1 MLKEKIQKFVIRL
14 SLPVFLLFVL
24 LNSGNAYAKK
34 LKVITTSTD
43 LKSIAEYIGGNRVDV
58 ESITKGYANPHKID
72 PKPSFM
78 VKLSKADVFIR
89 IGLDLEQWAQLL
101 IDGARNPGIRFG
113 EPGHVIASVGVDL
126 QGLAVRGGAMIDRS
140 LGDIHIYG
148 NPHFWLDP
156 LNGKIIAQNILDG
169 LKRNS
174 PENASYFEGNKKRF
188 DREIDIHMV
197 KWMKKMKPYFGTN
210 VIAYHR
216 SWPNFSKRFGINV
229 VGYVEVRPGIAPSPA
244 HIATLIN
251 RMKSE
256 EIRVLIREP
265 CYETKIPKF
274 VSSKTGATVLTLPVS
289 VEGVSEVKDYFGLF
303 DFIINN
309 LVNALEK
316 QEIAT
321 HD

>member
-1 MLKEKIQKFVIRL
+1 MLKDKISKSVTIL
-14 SLPVFLLFVL
+14 SLSIFLFIVILD
-24 LNSGNAYAKK
+24 SSNAFAKK

-43 LKSIAEYIGGNRVDV
+43 LKSLAEYIGGNRVNV
-58 ESITKGYANPHKID
+58 ESLTKGYANPHEVD

-78 VKLSKADVFIR
+78 VKLRKADIFIR
-89 IGLDLEQWAQLL
+89 IGLDMEQWAQLL
-101 IDGARNPGIRFG
+101 IDGARNPQIRFG
-113 EPGHVIASVGVDL
+113 APGHVVASIGVDL
-126 QGLAVRGGAMIDRS
+126 QGVAVQGGAMIDRS

-174 PENASYFEGNKKRF
+174 PENTKYFEDNKRLF
-188 DREIDIHMV
+188 DKEIDTRLT
-197 KWMKKMKPYFGTN
+197 KWMKKMKPYSGTK

-229 VGYVEVRPGIAPSPA
+229 VGYVELRPGIAPSPS
-244 HIATLIN
+244 HIATLIE

-256 EIRVLIREP
+256 DIKVLIKEP

-274 VSSKTGATVLTLPVS
+274 ISSKTGSTVLTLPIS
-289 VEGVSEVKDYFGLF
+289 VEGVSEVKDYLSLF
-303 DFIINN
+303 DYIIDN
-309 LVNALEK
+309 LISTFSE
-316 QEIAT
+316 QEI
-321 HD
+321 DPND

>member
-1 MLKEKIQKFVIRL
+1 MLKEKILQCLIKISF
-14 SLPVFLLFVL
+14 PVFLFLII
-24 LNSGNAYAKK
+24 LNSGNASAKI
-34 LKVITTSTD
+34 LKVVTTSTD
-43 LKSIAEYIGGNRVDV
+43 LKTIAEYIGGNKVKV
-58 ESITKGYANPHKID
+58 ESIMKGYANPHEVD

-89 IGLDLEQWAQLL
+89 IGLDLESWAQLL
-101 IDGARNPGIRFG
+101 IDGARNSKIRFG

-126 QGLAVRGGAMIDRS
+126 QGLAVRGGVMIDRS

-174 PENASYFEGNKKRF
+174 PENAAYFEGNKKRF
-188 DREIDIHMV
+188 DREIDTHMV
-197 KWMKKMKPYFGTN
+197 KWMEKMKPYSGTN

-229 VGYVEVRPGIAPSPA
+229 VGYVELRPGIAPSPA
-244 HIATLIN
+244 HIATLIK
-251 RMKSE
+251 RMNSE
-256 EIRVLIREP
+256 DIRVLIREP

-274 VSSKTGATVLTLPVS
+274 ISSKTGASVLTLPVS
-289 VEGVSEVKDYFGLF
+289 VEGVSEVKNYFGLF
-303 DFIINN
+303 DYIIDN
-309 LVNALEK
+309 LVSTFEK
-316 QEIAT
+316 QEIVL

>member
-1 MLKEKIQKFVIRL
+1 MLQEKILQFVTIL
-14 SLPVFLLFVL
+14 SFPIFLFFVL
-24 LNSGNAYAKK
+24 LNPGNAYAKK

-43 LKSIAEYIGGNRVDV
+43 LKSIAEYIGGDKVKV

-78 VKLSKADVFIR
+78 VKLNKADVFIR
-89 IGLDLEQWAQLL
+89 IGLDMEQWAQLL
-101 IDGARNPGIRFG
+101 IDGARNPRIRFG

-126 QGLAVRGGAMIDRS
+126 QGLAVRGGVMIDRS

-169 LKRNS
+169 LKSNS
-174 PENASYFEGNKKRF
+174 PENANYFEKNKRLF
-188 DREIDIHMV
+188 DKEIDTRMI
-197 KWMKKMKPYFGTN
+197 KWKERMKPYYGTN

-244 HIATLIN
+244 HIATLIK

-256 EIRVLIREP
+256 DIRVLIREP
-265 CYETKIPKF
+265 CYENKIPKF
-274 VSSKTGATVLTLPVS
+274 IS
-289 VEGVSEVKDYFGLF
+289 
-303 DFIINN
+303 
-309 LVNALEK
+309 
-316 QEIAT
+316 
-321 HD
+321 

>member
-1 MLKEKIQKFVIRL
+1 MLKEKILQFVAIL
-14 SLPVFLLFVL
+14 SFSIFTLFVS

-43 LKSIAEYIGGNRVDV
+43 LKSIAEYIGGDKVKV

-78 VKLSKADVFIR
+78 VKLNKADVFIR

-101 IDGARNPGIRFG
+101 IDGARNPRIRFG
-113 EPGHVIASVGVDL
+113 EPGHIIASVGVDL
-126 QGLAVRGGAMIDRS
+126 QGLAVRGGALIDRS

-169 LKRNS
+169 LKSNS
-174 PENASYFEGNKKRF
+174 PENTDYFERNKRHF
-188 DREIDIHMV
+188 DKEIDTRMI
-197 KWMKKMKPYFGTN
+197 KWKQRMKPYFGTK

-229 VGYVEVRPGIAPSPA
+229 MGYVEVRPGIAPSPA
-244 HIATLIN
+244 HIATLIK
-251 RMKSE
+251 RMKAE
-256 EIRVLIREP
+256 DIRVLIREP
-265 CYETKIPKF
+265 CYESKIPKF
-274 VSSKTGATVLTLPVS
+274 ISSKTGATVLTLPVS

-303 DFIINN
+303 DYIIDN
-309 LVNALEK
+309 LVSAFEK
-316 QEIAT
+316 QEIAP

>member
-1 MLKEKIQKFVIRL
+1 MLKEKILQFVTIL
-14 SLPVFLLFVL
+14 SFPVFLFCIL
-24 LNSGNAYAKK
+24 LNPGNVYAKK

-43 LKSIAEYIGGNRVDV
+43 LKSIAEYIGRDKVKV

-78 VKLSKADVFIR
+78 VKLHKADVFIR

-101 IDGARNPGIRFG
+101 IDGARNPRIRFG

-169 LKRNS
+169 LKSNS
-174 PENASYFEGNKKRF
+174 PENANYFEKNKRLF
-188 DREIDIHMV
+188 DKEIDTRMI
-197 KWMKKMKPYFGTN
+197 KWKERMKPYSGTK

-229 VGYVEVRPGIAPSPA
+229 VSYVEVRPGIAPSPA
-244 HIATLIN
+244 HIANLIK

-256 EIRVLIREP
+256 DIRVIIREP
-265 CYETKIPKF
+265 CYETRIPKF
-274 VSSKTGATVLTLPVS
+274 ISSKTGATVLTLPVS
-289 VEGVSEVKDYFGLF
+289 VEGVSEVKDYFELF
-303 DFIINN
+303 DYIIDNM
-309 LVNALEK
+309 VSTFEK
-316 QEIAT
+316 QEIAP